1 MLTAAQ
7 TTVWQLMQIVKQFVD
22 ERNWQQFHTP
32 KNISMAL
39 AIEAS
44 ELMEHFQWLTAEESL
59 SLAQDPQKLADVGE
73 ELVDGVCYALALAN
87 RLELDLSAVF
97 EQKMAKNR
105 LKYPLG

>member
-1 MLTAAQ
+1 MNDEQ
-7 TTVWQLMQIVKQFVD
+7 TTVRQLKQIVKQFVD

-73 ELVDGVCYALALAN
+73 ELVDVVCYALALAN

-97 EQKMAKNR
+97 EQKMVKNR

>member
-1 MLTAAQ
+1 MNDEQ
-7 TTVWQLMQIVKQFVD
+7 TTVRQLKQIVKQFVVD
-22 ERNWQQFHTP
+22 RDWQQFHTP

-73 ELVDGVCYALALAN
+73 ELVDVVCYALALAN